1 MLLTFPKHFVF
12 QKMSLYLATKLNVDN
27 QKNQIMKKNWIKLFA
42 FSFAIA
48 LLAPASLLAQKE
60 EKIKETKEK
69 KDVQQIIITRKND
82 KADKIVV
89 EINGDK
95 ITVNGKPLDEYKDKD
110 GDISVRLQKFKELE
124 ALARIP
130 GMGNNWNFNGN
141 GDNNFRYFS
150 EDTNQAMLGVTSE
163 KVEQG
168 VEIQDITKES
178 AAEKAGLKENDI
190 ITKIDDT
197 KIEDPDDLSSVIKK
211 HKPGDKVTVTYLR
224 DKKEQKATAELT
236 KWKGVNMFT
245 TTPGFKMDMGDMN
258 WEKIMPKIQTMP
270 RMNQNWNWV
279 SGGPKLGLSVQDTDD
294 GKGVKVIEVDEESNA
309 EKAGIKEDDVI
320 TDVDGKAVNGA
331 DEMAKIIR
339 ESKDKISVMI
349 KLQRSGKTQNIEVKM
364 PRKLKTADL

>member
-1 MLLTFPKHFVF
+1 MKQHCL
-12 QKMSLYLATKLNVDN
+12 KL
-27 QKNQIMKKNWIKLFA
+27 IA

-60 EKIKETKEK
+60 EKVKEVKEK

-82 KADKIVV
+82 KVEKVVV

-130 GMGNNWNFNGN
+130 GMNSNLYYNGSVDNYNRAFNEN
-141 GDNNFRYFS
+141 ANH
-150 EDTNQAMLGVTSE
+150 AMLGVTTE
-163 KVEQG
+163 KVKEG
-168 VEIQDITKES
+168 VQIQNITNES

-190 ITKIDDT
+190 ITKIDDK
-197 KIEDPDDLSSVIKK
+197 KIEDPDQLSKVIRE
-211 HKPGDKVTVTYLR
+211 HKPGDKVVVTYLR
-224 DKKEQKATAELT
+224 DKKEQKVTAELT
-236 KWKGVNMFT
+236 KWKGFNMFT

-258 WEKIMPKIQTMP
+258 MENIMPKTLTMP
-270 RMNQNWNWV
+270 RMMAPDGQNWNWNY
-279 SGGPKLGLSVQDTDD
+279 SGGGPKLGLSVQDTDD

-309 EKAGIKEDDVI
+309 EKAGIKEDDII
-320 TDVDGKAVNGA
+320 TEVDGKAVNNA
-331 DEMAKIIR
+331 DEIAKIIR